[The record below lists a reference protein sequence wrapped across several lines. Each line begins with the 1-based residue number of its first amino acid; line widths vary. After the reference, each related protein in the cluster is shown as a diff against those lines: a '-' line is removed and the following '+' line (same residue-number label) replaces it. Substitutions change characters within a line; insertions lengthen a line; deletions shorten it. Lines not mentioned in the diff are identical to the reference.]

1 MAWIT
6 ESDIER
12 ELGRLTSK
20 NHDEQDV
27 TLAIDEAT
35 ASAEAYLRA
44 VVDDDTLAGWDHD
57 GTSHQA
63 PLDIVTI
70 LSRLGA
76 AIILNRF
83 YGQSLTRVHTSD
95 RVTRAAG
102 LYKIA
107 TDDLK
112 AYSKGEKRLV
122 DRATD
127 DQISVADTFVR
138 TGTNTT
144 RKFETGTDSDPK
156 KLDRL

>member
-20 NHDEQDV
+20 NHDEADV
-27 TLAIDEAT
+27 TLAITEAT
-35 ASAEAYLRA
+35 ASAEGYLRA
-44 VVDDDTLAGWDHD
+44 VVDDTTLKAWDTAQ
-57 GTSHQA
+57 TA
-63 PLDIVTI
+63 PIDIVMI
-70 LSRLGA
+70 IARLGA
-76 AIILNRF
+76 SFILNRK
-83 YGQSLTRVHTSD
+83 YGQSLTRA
-95 RVTRAAG
+95 RVQDPLSRAAS
-102 LYKIA
+102 LYKLA

-112 AYSKGEKRLV
+112 LYSDGKKRLV

-127 DQISVADTFVR
+127 DQIPVANTFVR

-144 RKFETGTDSDPK
+144 RKFETGKDSDPK

>member
-20 NHDEQDV
+20 NHGEDDV
-27 TLAIDEAT
+27 VLAITEAT

-44 VVDDDTLAGWDHD
+44 VVDDDTLASWDITGNDHN
-57 GTSHQA
+57 A

-70 LSRLGA
+70 VSRLGA

-83 YGQSLTRVHTSD
+83 YGQSLVRVHTAD
-95 RVTRAAG
+95 KVTRAAG
-102 LYKIA
+102 HYKLAI
-107 TDDLK
+107 DDLK
-112 AYSKGEKRLV
+112 AYSNGTKRLV

-127 DQISVADTFVR
+127 DQIAVADTFVR
-138 TGTNTT
+138 SGRNTT

>member
-20 NHDEQDV
+20 NHDEADV
-27 TLAIDEAT
+27 TLAITEAT

-44 VVDDDTLAGWDHD
+44 VVDDSTLASWD
-57 GTSHQA
+57 TAQTA
-63 PLDIVTI
+63 PIDIVTI
-70 LSRLGA
+70 VSRLGA
-76 AIILNRF
+76 AIILNRL

-95 RVTRAAG
+95 KVTRAAS
-102 LYKIA
+102 LYKLA

-127 DQISVADTFVR
+127 DQIAVADTFVR